1 MAEAEQAN
9 RHGYERTVLEAEIS
23 NLRARNRETHIGQ
36 ILGFLIGVVTV
47 GCGTYA
53 AVHGSPI
60 AGSFIGSVGVVGL
73 VTAFIYGRKAKSS

>member
-9 RHGYERTVLEAEIS
+9 RHDQERRALEAQIS

-53 AVHGSPI
+53 AVHGATI
-60 AGSFIGSVGVVGL
+60 AGSFIGTMGVVGL